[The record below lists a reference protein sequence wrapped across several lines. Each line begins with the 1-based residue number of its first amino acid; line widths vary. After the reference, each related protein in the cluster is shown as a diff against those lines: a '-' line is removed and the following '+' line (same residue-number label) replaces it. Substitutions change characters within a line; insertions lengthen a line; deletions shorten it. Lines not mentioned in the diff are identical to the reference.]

1 MSRVKK
7 ILISAAISLG
17 ILLIATYI
25 VNLNQSGNTV
35 EIPFALT
42 NIKEGM
48 KLDKIKYL
56 EVNMSSVD
64 KKIFDNIPSTS
75 DIKNGVAN
83 KEVNAG
89 EVLLKNKIIS
99 KEEYLSKTQDTEIVS
114 LPIKGATE
122 GVSYKLKKMDK
133 INVYYTAKKKAVDG
147 ILKNKIKV
155 YSTNKE
161 ETMVTCLLLQ
171 NIEVIAL
178 TNNMGAETID
188 GTATNVLVRLKSEDV
203 LMVANLKEQGTFTYS
218 LI

>member
-188 GTATNVLVRLKSEDV
+188 GTATNVLVRLKAEDV

>member
-178 TNNMGAETID
+178 TNNIGVETID

>member
-25 VNLNQSGNTV
+25 VNFNQNKNV
-35 EIPFALT
+35 VKIPVVLT
-42 NIKEGM
+42 DIKEGM
-48 KLDKIKYL
+48 DLDKIEYL
-56 EVNMSSVD
+56 KIKISGID
-64 KKIFDNIPSTS
+64 KKIFGDIPNKQ

-83 KEVNAG
+83 KTLNVG
-89 EVLLKNKIIS
+89 EILLKSKIVS
-99 KEEYLSKTQDTEIVS
+99 KEEYLAKVQDTEIIS

-122 GVSYKLKKMDK
+122 GVSYKLKKEDK

-147 ILKNKIKV
+147 ILKTKIKV

-171 NIEVIAL
+171 NLEVISL
-178 TNNMGAETID
+178 TNNMGVETTD
-188 GTATNVLVRLKSEDV
+188 GTATNILVRLSSEDV
-203 LMVANLKEQGTFTYS
+203 LMVANLKEQGVFTYS

>member
-64 KKIFDNIPSTS
+64 KKIFDNIPSMS

-178 TNNMGAETID
+178 TNNIGVETID

>member
-17 ILLIATYI
+17 ILLISTYI

-64 KKIFDNIPSTS
+64 KKIFDNIPSMS

-133 INVYYTAKKKAVDG
+133 INVYYTAKKKAVDV

-161 ETMVTCLLLQ
+161 DTMVTCLLLQ

-178 TNNMGAETID
+178 TNNIGVETID

>member
-83 KEVNAG
+83 KELNVG

-178 TNNMGAETID
+178 TNNIGVETID

>member
-83 KEVNAG
+83 KELNVG

-188 GTATNVLVRLKSEDV
+188 GTATNVLVRLKAEDV

>member
-64 KKIFDNIPSTS
+64 KKIFDNIPSMS

-188 GTATNVLVRLKSEDV
+188 GTATNVLVRLKAEDV